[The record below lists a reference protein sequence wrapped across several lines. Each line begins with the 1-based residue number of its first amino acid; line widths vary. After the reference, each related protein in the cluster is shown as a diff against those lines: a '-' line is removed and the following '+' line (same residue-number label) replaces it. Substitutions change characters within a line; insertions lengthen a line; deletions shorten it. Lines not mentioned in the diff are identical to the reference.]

1 MANFWQGC
9 KGVFLDPQDFIL
21 QQQKREELKLEKVRI
36 SLFSSI
42 IIFKPYHTAYSWNIM
57 CQKWEGDCGLW
68 FPNEIILKKYAESL
82 KKIMGAVWELPA
94 K

>member
-42 IIFKPYHTAYSWNIM
+42 IIFKPYYTDFRKEM
-57 CQKWEGDCGLW
+57 K
-68 FPNEIILKKYAESL
+68 
-82 KKIMGAVWELPA
+82 
-94 K
+94 